1 MSQRSRLRIGDR
13 APMVTEVLM
22 GFAAGRRTIVYIL
35 TTEEAPTFA
44 AIRSPKSRGR
54 IPRTDVIIA
63 GGLLREPE

>member
-1 MSQRSRLRIGDR
+1 
-13 APMVTEVLM
+13 MVTEVLM